1 LPLAIQKELVSV
13 LRATAQGFR
22 MVCTTSE
29 DLEKLTDEGTFHDEL
44 FYRVASLPVVLPPLR
59 DRADDIPML
68 VKHFASKATNPLFDA
83 SLLEVTDD
91 AMEVLKTYDWPCNL
105 TELHQVVT
113 KLAATAETRV
123 VTSQELPMRLKEVK
137 KWPSLA
143 DYLAGQ
149 QKQYVDMV
157 VHACG
162 DDKAKAAKVLGIDV
176 AKIK

>member
-1 LPLAIQKELVSV
+1 
-13 LRATAQGFR
+13 
-22 MVCTTSE
+22 
-29 DLEKLTDEGTFHDEL
+29 
-44 FYRVASLPVVLPPLR
+44 
-59 DRADDIPML
+59 
-68 VKHFASKATNPLFDA
+68 
-83 SLLEVTDD
+83 LLEVTED
-91 AMEVLKTYDWPCNL
+91 AMDVLKTYDWPCNL

-113 KLAATAETRV
+113 KIAATAETRV

-157 VHACG
+157 VHACA

-176 AKIK
+176 SKIK